1 MDSILSMIK
10 QGVKLRPADKDDKRS
25 SQDLD
30 ILETPSDSHMRLL
43 QESLS
48 RINKF
53 TRESSPESE
62 EDSDEED
69 LFAWQNSNFKHY
81 PFKLYDYRNE
91 TWIQF
96 IEIVLNIVP
105 YMLTNECVI
114 IVKYWYAVLFIFI
127 IEKLNLRITINVIQI
142 SSSTCIWKEANSL
155 LRVIYVHVY
164 VKQTTIF

>member
-25 SQDLD
+25 SHDLD

-69 LFAWQNSNFKHY
+69 LFAWQNSNFEHY
-81 PFKLYDYRNE
+81 IILNMITQTKLE
-91 TWIQF
+91 F
-96 IEIVLNIVP
+96 
-105 YMLTNECVI
+105 
-114 IVKYWYAVLFIFI
+114 
-127 IEKLNLRITINVIQI
+127 NL
-142 SSSTCIWKEANSL
+142 
-155 LRVIYVHVY
+155 
-164 VKQTTIF
+164 

>member
-1 MDSILSMIK
+1 MIK

-81 PFKLYDYRNE
+81 PYYDYTNE

-96 IEIVLNIVP
+96 IERVLNIVP
-105 YMLTNECVI
+105 HVLTNECVF
-114 IVKYWYAVLFIFI
+114 VKYWYAVLFIFI
-127 IEKLNLRITINVIQI
+127 IEKLNLRITINVIRI
-142 SSSTCIWKEANSL
+142 STSTCIWKEANN
-155 LRVIYVHVY
+155 
-164 VKQTTIF
+164 

>member
-81 PFKLYDYRNE
+81 PYYDYTNE

-96 IEIVLNIVP
+96 IERVLNIVP
-105 YMLTNECVI
+105 HMLTNECVI
-114 IVKYWYAVLFIFI
+114 NVKYWFTVLFIFI
-127 IEKLNLRITINVIQI
+127 IEKLNLRITINVIRI
-142 SSSTCIWKEANSL
+142 STSTCIWKEANN
-155 LRVIYVHVY
+155 
-164 VKQTTIF
+164 

>member
-25 SQDLD
+25 SHDLD

-53 TRESSPESE
+53 TQESSPESE

-69 LFAWQNSNFKHY
+69 LFAWQNSNFEHY
-81 PFKLYDYRNE
+81 P
-91 TWIQF
+91 
-96 IEIVLNIVP
+96 
-105 YMLTNECVI
+105 
-114 IVKYWYAVLFIFI
+114 
-127 IEKLNLRITINVIQI
+127 
-142 SSSTCIWKEANSL
+142 
-155 LRVIYVHVY
+155 
-164 VKQTTIF
+164 

>member
-48 RINKF
+48 RISRF

-69 LFAWQNSNFKHY
+69 LFAWQNSNSNIILYMHTQT
-81 PFKLYDYRNE
+81 KLSYQ
-91 TWIQF
+91 WIQIN
-96 IEIVLNIVP
+96 IEIVLNVIP
-105 YMLTNECVI
+105 YVLTNESII
-114 IVKYWYAVLFIFI
+114 IVKYMFCLFLLLDNLIWELI
-127 IEKLNLRITINVIQI
+127 I
-142 SSSTCIWKEANSL
+142 
-155 LRVIYVHVY
+155 
-164 VKQTTIF
+164 TTL

>member
-25 SQDLD
+25 SHDLD

-81 PFKLYDYRNE
+81 PYYDYTNE

-96 IEIVLNIVP
+96 IERVLNIVP
-105 YMLTNECVI
+105 HVLTNECVI

-127 IEKLNLRITINVIQI
+127 IEKLNLRITINVIRI
-142 SSSTCIWKEANSL
+142 STSTCIWKEANGL

>member
-1 MDSILSMIK
+1 MVIEYLIYPVHNLTFDIYWYFLSFSVNPMDSILSMIK

-48 RINKF
+48 RISRF

-69 LFAWQNSNFKHY
+69 LFA
-81 PFKLYDYRNE
+81 
-91 TWIQF
+91 
-96 IEIVLNIVP
+96 
-105 YMLTNECVI
+105 
-114 IVKYWYAVLFIFI
+114 
-127 IEKLNLRITINVIQI
+127 
-142 SSSTCIWKEANSL
+142 
-155 LRVIYVHVY
+155 
-164 VKQTTIF
+164 